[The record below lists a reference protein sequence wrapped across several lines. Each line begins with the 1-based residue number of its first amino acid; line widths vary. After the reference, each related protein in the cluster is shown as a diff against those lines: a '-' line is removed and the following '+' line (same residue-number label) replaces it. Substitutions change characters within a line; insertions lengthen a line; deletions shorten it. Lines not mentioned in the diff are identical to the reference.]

1 VKNWRLLSN
10 DERKHA
16 WGNFYSLFDFKPS
29 IKRFPGIRTE
39 LPKKKF
45 SIEKYFTENVPFD
58 KLEDLALS
66 LFVSILKP
74 GQRLYALNWQHDCY
88 DFDPRLEMD
97 RDEFDEWIIPVLP
110 NGDYHIFVTKDF
122 QNVWFGHPWEMT
134 ITLIGCH
141 LLKQVKT
148 QSVII

>member
-1 VKNWRLLSN
+1 M
-10 DERKHA
+10 
-16 WGNFYSLFDFKPS
+16 
-29 IKRFPGIRTE
+29 
-39 LPKKKF
+39 
-45 SIEKYFTENVPFD
+45 PFD